1 MMENN
6 GYSLSD
12 IAAASG
18 NRNNNGFG
26 GEGGWLIWIVLI
38 FAIFGGWGNGFG
50 GFGGGNGAGQGYAT
64 RADINEGFALNGIER
79 GISSIQQGL
88 CDSTYALN
96 NAINGGFN
104 SMGMALCNGFN
115 GVQQGFAAT
124 QAQMASCC
132 CETQRAIDGV
142 NFNMAQNTCALQ
154 NTMNSNTRD
163 ILENNNANTRAVL
176 DFLTQDK
183 IASLQAENQSL
194 KLAASQSN
202 QNAYLTASMDAQ
214 TAELIRRINP
224 TPVPAYTVPA
234 PYPYGGCCS
243 SMQGC

>member
-104 SMGMALCNGFN
+104 SMGRLCATVSTAYSRALRRHRHRWLP
-115 GVQQGFAAT
+115 V
-124 QAQMASCC
+124 
-132 CETQRAIDGV
+132 
-142 NFNMAQNTCALQ
+142 
-154 NTMNSNTRD
+154 
-163 ILENNNANTRAVL
+163 AVRHR
-176 DFLTQDK
+176 
-183 IASLQAENQSL
+183 EQS
-194 KLAASQSN
+194 
-202 QNAYLTASMDAQ
+202 TA
-214 TAELIRRINP
+214 
-224 TPVPAYTVPA
+224 
-234 PYPYGGCCS
+234 
-243 SMQGC
+243 